1 MTKTINKLVFV
12 DDDKIQHMIN
22 RKNLLRIKPDI
33 ELFFFENPY
42 EALDWLKTNDADL
55 LVLDVNM
62 PEMQGWDFLE
72 ELAKTENKIR
82 VKMLTSSMDPM
93 DVVISEKYEQVTGFL
108 VKPLQTD
115 VLMEMLGF
123 EV

>member
-1 MTKTINKLVFV
+1 MTKSINKLVFV

-33 ELFFFENPY
+33 ELFFFENPF
-42 EALDWLKTNDADL
+42 EALDWLKINEADL
-55 LVLDVNM
+55 LILDVNM

-72 ELAKTENKIR
+72 ELVKTGNKIR

-93 DVVISEKYEQVTGFL
+93 DVVISEKYDQVSGFL

>member
-1 MTKTINKLVFV
+1 MAKLINKLVFV

-42 EALDWLKTNDADL
+42 SALDWLKENDADL

-62 PEMQGWDFLE
+62 PEMQGWDFLV
-72 ELAKTENKIR
+72 ELQKIGNNIE

-93 DVVISEKYEQVTGFL
+93 DVTISKKYSQVSGFL

-115 VLMEMLGF
+115 VLIEILGLAN
-123 EV
+123 

>member
-1 MTKTINKLVFV
+1 MTKTINKLIFV

-22 RKNLLRIKPDI
+22 RKNLLRIKSDI

-42 EALDWLKTNDADL
+42 EALDWLKTNEADL

-62 PEMQGWDFLE
+62 PEMKGWDFLE
-72 ELAKTENKIR
+72 ELAKIGNNIR

-93 DVVISEKYEQVTGFL
+93 DVAISEKYEQVTGFL
-108 VKPLQTD
+108 VKPLQNG
-115 VLMEMLGF
+115 VLIELLGL
-123 EV
+123 EA

>member
-1 MTKTINKLVFV
+1 MAKTINKLIFV

-33 ELFFFENPY
+33 ELFFFENPF
-42 EALDWLKTNDADL
+42 EALDWFKTNDADL
-55 LVLDVNM
+55 LILDVNM
-62 PEMQGWDFLE
+62 PEMQGWDFLK
-72 ELAKTENKIR
+72 ELEKIGNKIE

-93 DVVISEKYEQVTGFL
+93 DVEISKNHLQVSGFL

-115 VLMEMLGF
+115 VLMEILGS
-123 EV
+123 EA